1 MLFAEKS
8 WMLSCRTKVTELSLH
23 QKGFQEEEGTG
34 HVGRDLQRV
43 PAYGRPAEP
52 RLMAVCELS

>member
-1 MLFAEKS
+1 
-8 WMLSCRTKVTELSLH
+8 MLSCKTKVTELSLH